1 LAIILTFMRCL
12 LLHPENRRPTVADSS
27 LKEKLSSAVKDAMR
41 SKDKDRL
48 VTLRMAQAAVKQIEV
63 DERRELTD
71 DDVLKVLDKM
81 LKQRRDAAAQYDDAG
96 RGELAD
102 KERSEMVIIE
112 EFMPAAL
119 SEDDL
124 DALIRA
130 TINATGASSMQDMG
144 SVMNELKPQ
153 VLGRVDMGHLSKKV
167 RAALAG

>member
-1 LAIILTFMRCL
+1 M
-12 LLHPENRRPTVADSS
+12 ADTS

-119 SEDDL
+119 SENDL
-124 DALIRA
+124 DALIRE
-130 TINATGASSMQDMG
+130 TINATGASGMQDMG
-144 SVMNELKPQ
+144 NVMNELKPQ

>member
-1 LAIILTFMRCL
+1 M
-12 LLHPENRRPTVADSS
+12 ADSS

-124 DALIRA
+124 DALIRE
-130 TINATGASSMQDMG
+130 TINATGASGMQDMG
-144 SVMNELKPQ
+144 NVMNELKPQ

>member
-1 LAIILTFMRCL
+1 M
-12 LLHPENRRPTVADSS
+12 ADTS

-81 LKQRRDAAAQYDDAG
+81 LKQRLDAAAQYDDAG

-124 DALIRA
+124 DALIRE
-130 TINATGASSMQDMG
+130 TINATGASGMQDMG
-144 SVMNELKPQ
+144 NVMNELKPQ

>member
-1 LAIILTFMRCL
+1 M
-12 LLHPENRRPTVADSS
+12 ADTS

-124 DALIRA
+124 DSLIRE
-130 TINATGASSMQDMG
+130 TINATGASGMQDMG
-144 SVMNELKPQ
+144 NVMNELKPQ